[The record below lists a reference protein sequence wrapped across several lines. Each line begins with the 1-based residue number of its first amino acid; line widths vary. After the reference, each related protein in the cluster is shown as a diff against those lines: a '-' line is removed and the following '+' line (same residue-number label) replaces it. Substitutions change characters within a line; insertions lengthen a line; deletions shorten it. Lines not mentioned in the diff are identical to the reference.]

1 MLKKILLYTISFAQL
16 GIQRAYRERSRK
28 AWSLDQNKQTF
39 LDVMFVLS

>member
-1 MLKKILLYTISFAQL
+1 MLKKILLYTLSFAQL